1 MTGAVAPDVDELV
14 GRVQQV
20 SRAMAAHGGGID
32 LVGVDARGQVRV
44 RFTGLCAGC
53 QLRPLTFVETIE
65 PAIAALP
72 GVTGVRADGARI
84 SEEALTRLRRYHDF
98 KPIHSDD
105 SSL

>member
-1 MTGAVAPDVDELV
+1 MTGALAPDGHQLAR
-14 GRVQQV
+14 RVAQV

-53 QLRPLTFVETIE
+53 QLRPLTFTETIE
-65 PAIAALP
+65 PAITALP

-84 SEEALTRLRRYHDF
+84 SEEALTRLRRYHNF
-98 KPIHSDD
+98 KSIHSDD